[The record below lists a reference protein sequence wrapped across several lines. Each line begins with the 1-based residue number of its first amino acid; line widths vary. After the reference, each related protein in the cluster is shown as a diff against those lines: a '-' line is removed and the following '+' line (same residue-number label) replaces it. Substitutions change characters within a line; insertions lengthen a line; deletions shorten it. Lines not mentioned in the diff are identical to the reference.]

1 MTMPINLK
9 SSIPSD
15 KVDND
20 EQGMARSPVLPTKAT
35 DGAVESNNESLHSNK
50 DLSMKEPA
58 KTAHSGH
65 TKVNL
70 SPTLSKKQ
78 KKLCKFFE
86 QFFAVKT
93 VLFCC

>member
-1 MTMPINLK
+1 MTKPINLE

-20 EQGMARSPVLPTKAT
+20 EQGTARSPVLRTKAT
-35 DGAVESNNESLHSNK
+35 DGAVESDNESSHSNN

-58 KTAHSGH
+58 KTTRSGR

-70 SPTLSKKQ
+70 SATLSKKQ
-78 KKLCKFFE
+78 KELREFFE

>member
-1 MTMPINLK
+1 MTTPINLE
-9 SSIPSD
+9 SSIPPE

-20 EQGMARSPVLPTKAT
+20 EQGTARSPVLPTKAT
-35 DGAVESNNESLHSNK
+35 DGAAESDNESSHSNK

-58 KTAHSGH
+58 KTTRSGRI
-65 TKVNL
+65 KVNL
-70 SPTLSKKQ
+70 SPTLAKKR
-78 KKLCKFFE
+78 KELRKFFE